1 VVNVPVTLSNP
12 YGGTVTVNWATAD
25 GTGLHPAVAPND
37 YTSASG
43 TVTFLGGEVAKTVPV
58 TIRGNASPTQFDE
71 YDENFKVVLSSPTNA
86 TLGTNP
92 GTVTILND
100 DTPTISLGNATIN
113 TVEGNS
119 GTHTASVPVTLS
131 NPSVQPITV
140 KYATTPGSAVAPGD
154 FTASSG
160 TVTIP
165 AGQVSGAFTVTIK
178 GDTVLEDFEFLT
190 VSLNT
195 PGGGASAV
203 PNLGNA
209 SEMVQILNDEKPNL
223 TATAPTGNEG
233 STLQFGATLVQRY
246 YQPITVSY
254 VTGAFTDTALP
265 PGDYTPVTG
274 SLSFPVGTNGT
285 QTVPVVTKFD
295 FTIEPA
301 EKFTMT
307 WTSGSIKVSPVVKT
321 GTIRSNHS

>member
-1 VVNVPVTLSNP
+1 
-12 YGGTVTVNWATAD
+12 
-25 GTGLHPAVAPND
+25 
-37 YTSASG
+37 
-43 TVTFLGGEVAKTVPV
+43 
-58 TIRGNASPTQFDE
+58 
-71 YDENFKVVLSSPTNA
+71 
-86 TLGTNP
+86 
-92 GTVTILND
+92 
-100 DTPTISLGNATIN
+100 
-113 TVEGNS
+113 
-119 GTHTASVPVTLS
+119 
-131 NPSVQPITV
+131 VQPITV